1 MLLARLDRIVT
12 SGENMHKQLYEK
24 DTEKFDIEEIG
35 KFFKIQL
42 KGKTPPCVIRIKQE
56 DTLARDLKAYWSDE
70 YREPGEDANHGTS

>member
-1 MLLARLDRIVT
+1 MARLDRIVT

-42 KGKTPPCVIRIKQE
+42 KGKTPPCVIRIK
-56 DTLARDLKAYWSDE
+56 
-70 YREPGEDANHGTS
+70 